1 MEFSKEEMKDYIR
14 KIYARLD
21 KVSPVDFDCGELC
34 GEICCVYDL
43 DDDAEEL
50 ALYLLPGEE
59 LMYEDNDSFQLYY
72 LDSSEIRYPHSWRGQ
87 IYLVK
92 CTNPPKCDR
101 SIRPIQ
107 CRTFPLIPHISKD
120 GQFHLIVDE
129 EEFPYICPL
138 VHDGVKL
145 NEDFIL
151 ETYNIWKVLAR
162 NPLVFDLIDM
172 DSRKRDNCNRNYQI
186 II

>member
-1 MEFSKEEMKDYIR
+1 MGFSKEEMKNYIQ
-14 KIYARLD
+14 KIYDRLD
-21 KVSPVDFDCGELC
+21 KVSPVDYDCGKLC
-34 GEICCVYDL
+34 GEVCCVYDL
-43 DDDAEEL
+43 DEGAEEL

-59 LMYEDNDSFQLYY
+59 LMYEDSDSFQLYY

-129 EEFPYICPL
+129 EEFPYTCPI
-138 VHDGVKL
+138 VHDKIKL

-162 NPLVFDLIDM
+162 NRLVFDLIDM
-172 DSRKRDNCNRNYQI
+172 DSRKRDNCNHDYKI